1 MSSPK
6 LFQVVHG
13 EGRGCEVLKTT
24 LFEEKGLCV
33 CDSGAHLL
41 SFSLLYLSMIPIP
54 DSLVDWEK
62 FDAPHRYRTSALSDS
77 DARMSVFPPVQS
89 LGLLELPLTSTHRRS
104 AEVDERQRLCA
115 LFSSGEGSRGER
127 RRVSRNREP

>member
-13 EGRGCEVLKTT
+13 EGRCCEVLKTT

-33 CDSGAHLL
+33 CDGGAHLL

-54 DSLVDWEK
+54 DNLVDWEK

-77 DARMSVFPPVQS
+77 DARINVCFPSGTKPRTSRAASNFDPSTLCRSRRETKVVRP
-89 LGLLELPLTSTHRRS
+89 LFLWGRIKGRKAEGLTKP
-104 AEVDERQRLCA
+104 
-115 LFSSGEGSRGER
+115 
-127 RRVSRNREP
+127 